1 MDNNGTTPSKPLMHA
16 FAHTC
21 RTRVAPL
28 MASACLV
35 AGATMGVGW
44 SGAASAQMYVY
55 ELPSGARMIT
65 DHPLNNSQY
74 RLVRKSA
81 SAKGMG
87 AWVAAKKPQ
96 TALIDVNAYDDLIHK
111 VARTHLLD
119 PALLKAVMHAES
131 GFNPHAVS
139 HKGASGLM
147 QLMPAT
153 AKRFGARDVF
163 DPRENIRAGA
173 SFLKYL
179 MKKFDNNHRL
189 VLAAYNAGENAVL
202 RYKGIP
208 PYAETRGYVKKV
220 LMFKGRYAAFARKGG
235 KGTKVATLDASSP

>member
-1 MDNNGTTPSKPLMHA
+1 MNNNDSTRSSHLMHA
-16 FAHTC
+16 IAHTC
-21 RTRVAPL
+21 RTHVAPL

-35 AGATMGVGW
+35 AGATMGLGW
-44 SGAASAQMYVY
+44 SGPAAAQMYVY

-74 RLVRKSA
+74 RLVRKSP

-87 AWVAAKKPQ
+87 ALVAAKKPQ
-96 TALIDVNAYDDLIHK
+96 TALVDINAYDDLIYK
-111 VARTHLLD
+111 VARAHVLD
-119 PALLKAVMHAES
+119 PALIKAVMHAES
-131 GFNPHAVS
+131 GFNPHVVS

-153 AKRFGARDVF
+153 AKRFGARDIF

-173 SFLKYL
+173 LFLKYL
-179 MKKFDNNHRL
+179 LNKFDNNHRL

-235 KGTKVATLDASSP
+235 KGTKIATLDASSS

>member
-1 MDNNGTTPSKPLMHA
+1 MNNNGSTASSRLMYA
-16 FAHTC
+16 FRHTC

-35 AGATMGVGW
+35 AGAAIGVGW
-44 SGAASAQMYVY
+44 SGVVAAQMYVY

-65 DHPLNNSQY
+65 DRPLNNSHY
-74 RLVRKSA
+74 RLVQKSR
-81 SAKGMG
+81 SVKGMG
-87 AWVAAKKPQ
+87 ALLAAKNPQ
-96 TALIDVNAYDDLIHK
+96 TALIDINAYDDLIHK
-111 VARTHLLD
+111 IARTHVID
-119 PALLKAVMHAES
+119 PALIKAVMHAES

-153 AKRFGARDVF
+153 AKRFGARDIF
-163 DPRENIRAGA
+163 DPRENVRAGA
-173 SFLKYL
+173 LFLKYL
-179 MKKFDNNHRL
+179 LKKFDNNHRL

-208 PYAETRGYVKKV
+208 PYRETQGYVKKV
-220 LMFKGRYAAFARKGG
+220 LMFKGRYTAFAQKGR
-235 KGTKVATLDASSP
+235 KGTKVATLDASSS